1 MTGLRG
7 WTLVRTLLGLVA
19 FGYFVTGV
27 WALASPRSF
36 YDSFP
41 GGGRTWVSVDGPFN
55 EHLLRD
61 FGALNLALVLV
72 LAAAAWWGGTT
83 LVRVAAAAAL
93 VWSLP
98 HFGYHLGHLDVF
110 PDTSDRVANLVSLG
124 LTVVGPVLVLWLTR
138 RWTSTAPA

>member
-1 MTGLRG
+1 MTARS
-7 WTLVRTLLGLVA
+7 WAVARTLLGLVA
-19 FGYFVTGV
+19 FGYAVTGV
-27 WALASPRSF
+27 WALVAPRSF

-72 LAAAAWWGGTT
+72 LGVAAWRGGYT
-83 LVRVAAAAAL
+83 LVRTAAGAAI

-98 HFGYHLGHLDVF
+98 HFTYHLTHLDAF
-110 PDTSDRVANLVSLG
+110 DAASDKIANLVSLG
-124 LTVVGPVLVLWLTR
+124 LSVVAPVVVLALAR
-138 RWTSTAPA
+138 GRTSTASS